1 MGENLFWFTALSPF
15 YRSWTSARGGGE
27 ISASILPRVLKT
39 ECRWDPFHPEVSL
52 SSDGRKE
59 GVPES
64 IGRRKLHRGLL
75 WAKCSF
81 I

>member
-1 MGENLFWFTALSPF
+1 MRTFSGLQLYLLFTVLGLQH
-15 YRSWTSARGGGE
+15 GGGE
-27 ISASILPRVLKT
+27 ISASIPPRVLKT

-75 WAKCSF
+75 WAKYSF